1 MMKNKKK
8 QNKLSAILRL
18 FVIIFF
24 SGVFGLGIYK
34 LNATVT
40 GNDMPMPFGIG
51 VSVVQTGS
59 MEPTFKK
66 GDMLFINKSDDLN
79 EGDVVVYKTGNILV
93 VHRIVS
99 IDGDEIIT
107 KGDANNIADSPIT
120 KADVKGKVTGKIS
133 NVGTIIDALRSPI
146 GIICV
151 MSISVVLLIM
161 SFKTSDKDET
171 TEELKAELEKLKE
184 QNGNNGADCDRKEE
198 TYTDETKK

>member
-1 MMKNKKK
+1 MRNKKK
-8 QNKLSAILRL
+8 HNKISAIFRV

-24 SGVFGLGIYK
+24 SAVLGLGIYK
-34 LNATVT
+34 LNATIT

-51 VSVVQTGS
+51 VSVVQSGS

-79 EGDVVVYKTGNILV
+79 EGDIVVYKTGNILV

-99 IDGDEIIT
+99 IDGDTIIT
-107 KGDANNIADSPIT
+107 KGDANNIADNPIT

-133 NVGTIIDALRSPI
+133 YVGTIVDTLRSPI
-146 GIICV
+146 GIVCV
-151 MSISVVLLIM
+151 MSISVVLLIA

-171 TEELKAELEKLKE
+171 TEELKAELEKLKQQKE
-184 QNGNNGADCDRKEE
+184 NGGVDKTEKEE
-198 TYTDETKK
+198 TDADETKK